1 MKLPKI
7 MRPEV
12 EVEYNGLFGFLYAL
26 YVICKVGVKRAKIY
40 CMAGKHN
47 IKDVYFWIIPKYKF
61 KRGVE
66 D

>member
-1 MKLPKI
+1 MKLPKV
-7 MRPEV
+7 MRTEF

-26 YVICKVGVKRAKIY
+26 YAICNVGVKRVKIS
-40 CMAGKHN
+40 CMVGKHN